1 MPDLEAQKQRAAL
14 KAVEEVR
21 DDMVVGLGSG
31 STAAYA
37 VREIGRRMTE
47 EGLKLTATATS
58 SATGALAVSVG
69 IPLRPMGDL
78 GKLDLVIDG
87 ADEIDAQFRAIK
99 GGGGALFRERI
110 AAAAASQMIVIVDS
124 SKLVERLG
132 RFALP
137 VEVHPFALGVVEQRL
152 ARYGVPAT
160 LRLRADGT
168 VFWTDQQAHIF
179 DISFGKISNPDD
191 LAKELQAVP
200 GILAHG
206 LFLTLID
213 KVVVGLDNKVDVLER
228 AKNSEGV
235 DDAQAN

>member
-14 KAVEEVR
+14 KAAEQVR
-21 DDMVVGLGSG
+21 DGMVVGLGSG

-37 VREIGRRMTE
+37 VREIGRRVTE
-47 EGLKLTATATS
+47 EGLKLTAAATS
-58 SATGALAVSVG
+58 SATGALAVSLG
-69 IPLRPMGDL
+69 IPLRPMGEL
-78 GKLDLVIDG
+78 GKLDLAIDG
-87 ADEIDAQFRAIK
+87 ADEIDAEFRAIK

-110 AAAAASQMIVIVDS
+110 AATAASQMIVIVDS

-137 VEVHPFALGVVEQRL
+137 VEVHPFALGLVEQRL

-160 LRLRADGT
+160 LRLRTDGT

-179 DISFGKISNPDD
+179 DISFGEISDPAE
-191 LAKELQAVP
+191 LATQLQAVP

-206 LFLTLID
+206 LFLGLID
-213 KVVVGLDNKVDVLER
+213 KVMIGLDDKVNVLER
-228 AKNSEGV
+228 PKFPEGV
-235 DDAQAN
+235 DDAKAD